1 MILCRYEELEA
12 ALAEAE
18 RQLQEPHKPF
28 DDQSNVAEGPEHDV
42 RQKLHSREQQLAKLE
57 AELQQV
63 IC

>member
-18 RQLQEPHKPF
+18 RQLQKPHKLS

-42 RQKLHSREQQLAKLE
+42 RQKLHSQEQQLAKLE

-63 IC
+63 TC

>member
-18 RQLQEPHKPF
+18 QQLQEPHKPSN
-28 DDQSNVAEGPEHDV
+28 DGSNVAGGPVHDV
-42 RQKLHSREQQLAKLE
+42 RQTLHNREQQLAKLK

-63 IC
+63 TC